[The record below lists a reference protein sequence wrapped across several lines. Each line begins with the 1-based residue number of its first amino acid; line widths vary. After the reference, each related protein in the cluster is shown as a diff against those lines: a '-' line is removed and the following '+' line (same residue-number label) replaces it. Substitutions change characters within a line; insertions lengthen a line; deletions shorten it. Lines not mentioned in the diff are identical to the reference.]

1 MYAMR
6 YVAAVVTLLLV
17 GSVALARGDDKVL
30 VPGDPP
36 LTQEVVDNCRRMAEW
51 ALSIELGD
59 KERRQWEQFFVVE
72 FLKKDQAKRKASM
85 TVYQGFGPYL
95 DKVSKMP
102 DAERVRERARKRDFW
117 LDSLRKSSDRDDR
130 MLLGAYDEAY
140 KPGGSKNPILVKS
153 DPPLTQGMI
162 DLDAATAEVLLDLRL
177 SDEQRKKFRDLRIE
191 DWKSWDAAKRL
202 RDAKNT
208 ESWANLPTFSNYRRN
223 EQRALT
229 QPRLLTEFHK
239 KDSGELAQWLLTLH
253 ESTIKP
259 GSERNP
265 VLVDGVPQLT
275 QLMVDRYIDYVEI
288 MLDMSIGGGFTTPQR
303 QVLQD
308 YLVKDWKKLS
318 ADDRKELLGDINR
331 WEDAAAMGADEANK
345 CIGALRPKLLAQ
357 LRTAREDARSQ
368 WLLVV
373 FDGERELLQARLQV
387 IKQVGELKRDIA
399 RAMEPKGHWEFN
411 LNTRRHDW
419 VADR

>member
-1 MYAMR
+1 MGTLR
-6 YVAAVVTLLLV
+6 CLSVVVTLLL
-17 GSVALARGDDKVL
+17 GSIALARGEDKVL

-51 ALSIELGD
+51 ALSIELGE
-59 KERRQWEQFFVVE
+59 KERRQWEQLFVVE
-72 FLKKDQAKRKASM
+72 FLKKNPAKRKASM

-95 DKVSKMP
+95 DKASKMP
-102 DAERVRERARKRDFW
+102 DADRSRERALKRDFW
-117 LDSLRKSSDRDDR
+117 LDALRKSTDRDDK
-130 MLLGAYDEAY
+130 LLLAAHDDAY

-153 DPPLTQGMI
+153 VPPLTQGMV
-162 DLDAATAEVLLDLRL
+162 DLDAATAEVLLDLQL
-177 SDEQRKKFRDLRIE
+177 SDEQRRKFRDLRIE
-191 DWKSWDAAKRL
+191 DWKSWDAAKRQ

-208 ESWANLPTFSNYRRN
+208 ESWANLPVFSNYKRN

-229 QPRLLTEFHK
+229 QTNLLKEFRK

-253 ESTIKP
+253 ESAIKP

-265 VLVDGVPQLT
+265 VLVDGMPQLT
-275 QLMVDRYIDYVEI
+275 QLMVDSYIDYVEI
-288 MLDMSIGGGFTTPQR
+288 MIDLSISGGFTTRQR

-318 ADDRKELLGDINR
+318 VDDRKELLDDIKR

-345 CIGALRPKLLAQ
+345 SIGALRPKLLAQ
-357 LRTAREDARSQ
+357 LRTARDDARSQ

-373 FDGERELLQARLQV
+373 FDRERELLQARLQV

-399 RAMEPKGHWEFN
+399 RAMEPKGHWEYN
-411 LNTRRHDW
+411 LNTRRHEW